1 MGSWVEGSR
10 KKRME
15 AGSSRRMW
23 RRKGVCVCVRVRVC
37 LRVEGREGD
46 IVSEGGWGRVRRCGV
61 YLMMVVG
68 WGVGVWR
75 WDWGVFC
82 DF

>member
-23 RRKGVCVCVRVRVC
+23 RRKGVCVCVRVWVC
-37 LRVEGREGD
+37 VRVEGREGD